1 MAEVAPDPSP
11 LIIGGGGETVRRPL
25 PDSLHVNGG
34 DGTYSYTR
42 NSYFQRLA
50 ANVVKERIKGVITM
64 KLDVENLFS
73 TSNTIYIADLGCAV
87 GPNAFDAMQDVV
99 HFIQQKYT
107 LQCPQSNTTLQFLVL
122 FNDQPSNDFNTLFT
136 SLPRERPYYAAGVP
150 GSFHRRLFPESSIH
164 FVHCSIHYTNAPNEV
179 VQAYASQFAKDMEEF
194 LCARAMEIVT
204 GGMMTIIM
212 PGLPNEMPYSQ
223 LAASLMYDFMAS
235 TFMDMENEGLVSEDE
250 VDSFNLP
257 IYTPSPAEMASVVEK
272 NGHFSIEMLE
282 LTNPA
287 SLVDGPY

>member
-164 FVHCSIHYTNAPNEV
+164 FVHCS
-179 VQAYASQFAKDMEEF
+179 YALHWLSKDMEEF

-235 TFMDMENEGLVSEDE
+235 TFMDMENEGLVS
-250 VDSFNLP
+250 SIALQ
-257 IYTPSPAEMASVVEK
+257 EK
-272 NGHFSIEMLE
+272 NLRPCTLRVSPKYLPNMLR
-282 LTNPA
+282 PVA
-287 SLVDGPY
+287 ALVGSS